1 VSKIIFQWLWDH
13 RTKVVGYLGTI
24 AGTLATSSV
33 VSPKAAA
40 WYLLISSLI
49 TSGIGHFNSMMNAP
63 KTNEPPP

>member
-1 VSKIIFQWLWDH
+1 MKVWQWIWSH
-13 RTKVVGYLGTI
+13 RTKVVGYIGTV

-49 TSGIGHFNSMMNAP
+49 TSGIGHFNSATAP
-63 KTNEPPP
+63 KTSES

>member
-1 VSKIIFQWLWDH
+1 MKALLVVWSH
-13 RTKVVGYLGTI
+13 RTKVVGYLGTV

-49 TSGIGHFNSMMNAP
+49 TSGIGHFNSSKP
-63 KTNEPPP
+63 QPTQEK

>member
-1 VSKIIFQWLWDH
+1 MKFLQWIWAH
-13 RTKVVGYLGTI
+13 RTKVVGYLGSA

-49 TSGIGHFNSMMNAP
+49 TLGIGHFNSM
-63 KTNEPPP
+63 TGPPPPAQEK

>member
-1 VSKIIFQWLWDH
+1 MKLWIKKTWRWIWSR
-13 RTKVVGYLGTI
+13 RTKAVGYLGTV

-49 TSGIGHFNSMMNAP
+49 TSGIGHFNGAQAKAP
-63 KTNEPPP
+63 QP